1 MPRSYNFLPK
11 RQGAVELFWGKGFLR
26 KGKGAHCG
34 QRGREGARLLPRMR
48 ADTAVGRRAEDTKKC
63 QGLLWAQ
70 KRSTLHWPSQRAAT
84 GDAGRC
90 DGRCTA
96 LHRTGRQHK
105 GLRAAPC
112 AAPGERARG
121 ESVRARRGG
130 AQGRTPG
137 MLQQEALPH
146 GRQGIRKKT
155 LARKHHEGCQA
166 RENGAKARSQGSGVA
181 CRWGQGHLRSR
192 LLAGCFQRAPTGK
205 GGIPDALPERAAVI
219 SEGKRGLQSMYV
231 GCQL

>member
-1 MPRSYNFLPK
+1 MPRTTVGAKTQHAALAIAARCNRRCRAMRWPMHRTASHRPAT
-11 RQGAVELFWGKGFLR
+11 QGAAGGTL
-26 KGKGAHCG
+26 CG
-34 QRGREGARLLPRMR
+34 
-48 ADTAVGRRAEDTKKC
+48 T
-63 QGLLWAQ
+63 
-70 KRSTLHWPSQRAAT
+70 
-84 GDAGRC
+84 
-90 DGRCTA
+90 
-96 LHRTGRQHK
+96 
-105 GLRAAPC
+105 
-112 AAPGERARG
+112 GERARG

-192 LLAGCFQRAPTGK
+192 LLAGCFQRTPTGK

>member
-34 QRGREGARLLPRMR
+34 QRGREGARLRPRMR
-48 ADTAVGRRAEDTKKC
+48 ADTAVGRRAEDTEKC

-96 LHRTGRQHK
+96 LPHFAQNTASQ
-105 GLRAAPC
+105 RAAPKAVLHSHFPC
-112 AAPGERARG
+112 PTNPHKTHKAWH
-121 ESVRARRGG
+121 
-130 AQGRTPG
+130 
-137 MLQQEALPH
+137 QQVPRL
-146 GRQGIRKKT
+146 IS
-155 LARKHHEGCQA
+155 
-166 RENGAKARSQGSGVA
+166 SQGFHPVSN
-181 CRWGQGHLRSR
+181 
-192 LLAGCFQRAPTGK
+192 LLCTQRAVTNSTHK
-205 GGIPDALPERAAVI
+205 DHTHC
-219 SEGKRGLQSMYV
+219 QSPH
-231 GCQL
+231 LA

>member
-1 MPRSYNFLPK
+1 MPRTTVDAKTQHAALANAARCDRRCRALRWPTHRTASHRPAT
-11 RQGAVELFWGKGFLR
+11 QGAAGGTL
-26 KGKGAHCG
+26 CG
-34 QRGREGARLLPRMR
+34 
-48 ADTAVGRRAEDTKKC
+48 T
-63 QGLLWAQ
+63 
-70 KRSTLHWPSQRAAT
+70 
-84 GDAGRC
+84 
-90 DGRCTA
+90 
-96 LHRTGRQHK
+96 
-105 GLRAAPC
+105 
-112 AAPGERARG
+112 GERARG

-137 MLQQEALPH
+137 MLLQEALPH
-146 GRQGIRKKT
+146 DRQGIRKKT
-155 LARKHHEGCQA
+155 LAREHHEDCQA

-181 CRWGQGHLRSR
+181 CRWGQGHLRGR

>member
-1 MPRSYNFLPK
+1 MPRTTVDAKTQHAALAIAARCDRRCRALRWVMHRTASHRPAT
-11 RQGAVELFWGKGFLR
+11 QGAAGGTL
-26 KGKGAHCG
+26 CG
-34 QRGREGARLLPRMR
+34 
-48 ADTAVGRRAEDTKKC
+48 T
-63 QGLLWAQ
+63 
-70 KRSTLHWPSQRAAT
+70 
-84 GDAGRC
+84 
-90 DGRCTA
+90 
-96 LHRTGRQHK
+96 
-105 GLRAAPC
+105 
-112 AAPGERARG
+112 GERARG

-137 MLQQEALPH
+137 MLLQEALPH
-146 GRQGIRKKT
+146 DRQGIRKKT
-155 LARKHHEGCQA
+155 LAREHHEDCQA

-181 CRWGQGHLRSR
+181 CRWGQGHLRGR